1 MYFEPTLFQN
11 GYQTEKPYYGLSIKI
26 PKNFERHTCADKEN
40 IFGHLDLRAEMRNMV
55 IDLALTE
62 ISLSP
67 LHIAR
72 HVLHQ
77 TQKKYQ
83 GK

>member
-11 GYQTEKPYYGLSIKI
+11 GYQTKKPYYGLSIKT
-26 PKNFERHTCADKEN
+26 PKKSERHTN
-40 IFGHLDLRAEMRNMV
+40 SIFGHLDLRTEMRNMV

>member
-11 GYQTEKPYYGLSIKI
+11 GYQTEKPYYGQSVRI
-26 PKNFERHTCADKEN
+26 PTKSVGHTCADKEN
-40 IFGHLDLRAEMRNMV
+40 IFGHLDLREEMRNTV

-72 HVLHQ
+72 QVLQQ
-77 TQKKYQ
+77 TQKKYE